1 MATPTYTEQGA
12 RYAAQRDRVG
22 HYFDRTAIEA
32 WKAFA
37 TDAPVSRIRETVRR
51 GRAEMRALMLRQL
64 PADLSGRRVLDAGC
78 GTGAMAWELAARGAE
93 VTAVDLSP
101 ESVRYARENAPA
113 EARGVR
119 WVAGDMLDPSLG
131 MHDAVVAMDS
141 LIHYRAEDALG
152 AIRALQDR
160 CRRRV
165 VLTHA
170 PATRMLTAMHRVG
183 KLFPRSDR
191 SPAIQPVASDAL
203 RAALRVERTGERW
216 AVGATRRVSSG
227 FYTSQ
232 MLVLHR
238 TGDSQ
243 VEPGGEVS
251 AWH

>member
-1 MATPTYTEQGA
+1 MMSAPAPTSYSE
-12 RYAAQRDRVG
+12 QRDRVG

-64 PADLSGRRVLDAGC
+64 PADLSGWRVLDAGC
-78 GTGAMAWELAARGAE
+78 GTGAMSWELARRGAR

-101 ESVRYARENAPA
+101 ESIRYARENAPT

-119 WVAGDMLDPSLG
+119 WVAGDMLDPALG
-131 MHDAVVAMDS
+131 AHDAVVAMDS
-141 LIHYRAEDALG
+141 LIHYRADDAVE
-152 AIRALQDR
+152 AVRALQGR
-160 CRRRV
+160 TRRRMV
-165 VLTHA
+165 VTHA
-170 PATRMLTAMHRVG
+170 PATPLLTAMHRVG

-191 SPAIQPVASDAL
+191 SPAIQPVASG
-203 RAALRVERTGERW
+203 ALRVALDGGRTGERW

-238 TGDSQ
+238 TGDTQ
-243 VEPGGEVS
+243 VTDEGI
-251 AWH
+251 ARWH